1 MVNENKNNKSEL
13 SPTTKGNKQ
22 KDMTMLFVL
31 IGIVVLINF
40 VGSFY
45 FKRFDLTTEKRF
57 TLAEST
63 KKLLKSIDDEFLFK
77 VYFHGNFNPSFNRL
91 RNEAKEIL
99 DEFRAYS
106 NNQIQYEF
114 INPGEGGT
122 EEEKNNIKKQLYEKG
137 LVPEEIIDKKDDKT
151 SRNLIFPGAIVSYKG
166 KEAVW
171 QIFTRQLGPS
181 PEECINNS
189 VQELEFSLSN
199 TIRKLQRTKKQE
211 VTFIEGHHELDTIH
225 KYDLMRSLSEY
236 YDVNRTQIRGQLSAL
251 DKSDAIVIAKPDS
264 AFGEDKRDQFIIDQ
278 YIMNGGKVLWLLD
291 PVLIDMDTLKLK
303 GFSIGFNRPLN
314 VEEML
319 FKYGAKLN
327 PVLVQDM
334 QCAQIPLNMGFKK
347 GEPDFKMFP
356 WVYSVLI
363 LPDINHPIVKN
374 LDVIKLDYISTV
386 DTIVSAKGIKK
397 TILLRTTRNTKV
409 QPTPARIGLG
419 MARYPVKESQFTGGM
434 QNIACLLEGSF
445 TSFVEHRRLP
455 TVLQQSPDFKVLE
468 KSKPT
473 KMIVVADGDVASND
487 FQRNTGTVYPL
498 GYDKYSKQTFAN
510 KTFLLN
516 CLNYLL
522 DDEGMLQLRS
532 REVKLRLLDKKKI
545 KLQRTKWQAINVAL
559 PLFLLFVLGSFQ
571 MWYRKRKYSA

>member
-1 MVNENKNNKSEL
+1 MVSEKTN
-13 SPTTKGNKQ
+13 SQVNKQ
-22 KDMTMLFVL
+22 RDMMMLFVL
-31 IGIVVLINF
+31 IAIVLLINF
-40 VGSFY
+40 LGSFY

-63 KKLLKSIDDEFLFK
+63 KKLLKNIDDEILFK
-77 VYFHGNFNPSFNRL
+77 VYFQGNFNPSFTRL

-114 INPGEGGT
+114 INPGEGLT
-122 EEEKNNIKKQLYEKG
+122 LEEKNNIYKQLSDKG
-137 LVPEEIIDKKDDKT
+137 LKPEEIIDKKSDKT
-151 SRNLIFPGAIVSYKG
+151 SQILIFPGAIASYKG
-166 KEAVW
+166 REAVW
-171 QIFTRQLGPS
+171 QIFTRQLGPTA
-181 PEECINNS
+181 EECINNS
-189 VQELEFSLSN
+189 VEELEYSLTN
-199 TIRKLQRTKKQE
+199 TIRKLQRTKKPE
-211 VTFIEGHHELDTIH
+211 ITFIEGHHELDTVH
-225 KYDLMRSLSEY
+225 KYDLMLSLSEY
-236 YDVNRTQIRGQLSAL
+236 YNVNRTCICKKLSAL
-251 DKSDAIVIAKPDS
+251 EKSDAIVIAKPDS
-264 AFGEDKRDQFIIDQ
+264 AFGMDNRDQFIIDQ

-291 PVLIDMDTLKLK
+291 PVSIDMDTLYLK

-314 VEEML
+314 IEDML
-319 FKYGAKLN
+319 FKYGVKLN

-334 QCAQIPLNMGFKK
+334 QCSQIPINVGFKK
-347 GEPDFKMFP
+347 GQPDFKMFP
-356 WVYSVLI
+356 WVYSPLV

-374 LDVIKLDYISTV
+374 LDIIKFDYLSTL

-397 TILLRTTRNTKV
+397 TILLKTTRNTKV

-419 MARYPVKESQFTGGM
+419 MARYPIKETQFTGGL

-455 TVLQQSPDFKVLE
+455 SVLQNNPDFKFLS

-473 KMIVVADGDVASND
+473 KMIIVADGDVASND
-487 FQRNTGTVYPL
+487 YQRSSGMVYPL
-498 GYDKYSKQTFAN
+498 GYDKYNKQTYAN

-516 CLNYLL
+516 CINYLL

-545 KLQRTKWQAINVAL
+545 KLQRSKWQAVNVII
-559 PLFLLFVLGSFQ
+559 PILLLIAFGSVQFF
-571 MWYRKRKYSA
+571 YRRKKYSV